1 MNLLKSND
9 LSLVIGDVHIAPGQS
24 MDRARLLGMA
34 INELEPNRV
43 IFIGDFL
50 NFDSLS
56 AWDKDKRKKME
67 GRRYQKDIDSGKKFL
82 ETMDNKVISGDPEYI
97 FIEGNH
103 EDRLWRYLDG
113 QPLFDGAIDYRVDLG
128 IQEWKHI
135 PYKEHYY
142 HKGVYFTHVPI
153 NESGKPVSGPAACA
167 KSLSIYQHSVV
178 FGHTHKLAS
187 SSVHRHGSDHLN
199 QSLNVGCYFD
209 HIDDY
214 ALGSVTSYWR
224 GIVLIDHYKYG
235 RFNWNPISMGK
246 LRQTYGK
253 N

>member
-113 QPLFDGAIDYRVDLG
+113 QPLFDGAIDYR
-128 IQEWKHI
+128 E
-135 PYKEHYY
+135 
-142 HKGVYFTHVPI
+142 T
-153 NESGKPVSGPAACA
+153 
-167 KSLSIYQHSVV
+167 
-178 FGHTHKLAS
+178 
-187 SSVHRHGSDHLN
+187 
-199 QSLNVGCYFD
+199 
-209 HIDDY
+209 
-214 ALGSVTSYWR
+214 
-224 GIVLIDHYKYG
+224 
-235 RFNWNPISMGK
+235 
-246 LRQTYGK
+246 
-253 N
+253 